1 MCTDAPVGGKAVLA
15 VVLSD
20 VPRLTYP
27 IPHIKMQSLQGDMA
41 QTVQQK
47 DFLLP
52 GVESAIVKRGHQST
66 RRRCTILYLDKIDEG
81 DSDRLCQ
88 RKCYIRLFAV
98 VYKHVM

>member
-27 IPHIKMQSLQGDMA
+27 IPHIKNAVTSGRYGA
-41 QTVQQK
+41 NSITK
-47 DFLLP
+47 NFLLP